1 MASGSEKRVGLLH
14 QQEDVLAGGEDNHH
28 PPPPLANVGL
38 GTDEN
43 CETGQ
48 AIADSCQALTGIAQ
62 MVKCLL
68 SCLIKAPAWNQPVT
82 NNLSYLRYVDH
93 QPPPQHNQP
102 PATAPQPREPQDQTP
117 QSPRWKGSEGWQRH
131 GQALNTGTSSSS
143 G

>member
-14 QQEDVLAGGEDNHH
+14 QQEDFLAGGEDKYHA
-28 PPPPLANVGL
+28 PPPLANVGL

-68 SCLIKAPAWNQPVT
+68 SCLII
-82 NNLSYLRYVDH
+82 D
-93 QPPPQHNQP
+93 
-102 PATAPQPREPQDQTP
+102 QDPCFESTCD
-117 QSPRWKGSEGWQRH
+117 
-131 GQALNTGTSSSS
+131 
-143 G
+143 

>member
-14 QQEDVLAGGEDNHH
+14 QQRDVLAGGEDKH
-28 PPPPLANVGL
+28 PPPPLAKVGL

-68 SCLIKAPAWNQPVT
+68 SCLIKTPALNKPLT
-82 NNLSYLRYVDH
+82 NNLSHLRYVDH

-102 PATAPQPREPQDQTP
+102 PATALQPQKPQGQTP
-117 QSPRWKGSEGWQRH
+117 RSPRWKGSEGWQRH